1 MRKSL
6 RDILRTGI
14 GADRGHRRLLLAAA
28 TGFSVHQIAEVAVP
42 VLIGAIVQ
50 STVAGGSSSD
60 LLTWLGVLALVFG
73 ILIAGWRLG
82 VLASVTLSTEIEH
95 RLRVELV
102 ETGVRRRSPSSD
114 SGHSVSIATL
124 DVDRVGVLAVS
135 APRAVASL
143 VALAASVLV
152 LVTISWPLALIVFVL
167 ALLQVVLVSALG
179 RVLQRRVAAEQH
191 ELAEATATAAD
202 LVAGMRVLRG
212 VGATGHA
219 ADRYALI
226 SSQALDAGTS
236 RLKTQAGLSAI
247 GRGIAAVALIVV
259 AIAAGIAAFTGGITA
274 GDLVTVVGVAAML
287 PIPLATLIDTSVDI
301 ATARAAAGRIS
312 TSMWCETAPEDA
324 ATTVPESLAVQLGD
338 VLVELGPG
346 ELVGV
351 DLGGAGL
358 VPLSDDVQRSRAAV
372 FAPPVVD
379 RVFSGTIADNL
390 FAHRIKEELLVAT
403 GVDEVVEHLDA
414 GVHTPLGE
422 QARILSGG
430 QRQRILLAR
439 ALHQERPF
447 LILREPLSSVD
458 VLTADRI
465 MGALATH
472 AHDRGCGVLVVTSQP
487 RLLSQCDRVVREG
500 TPQ

>member
-1 MRKSL
+1 MTTSAR
-6 RDILRTGI
+6 RILRTGI
-14 GADRGHRRLLLAAA
+14 GADRGHRRLLAAAA

-50 STVAGGSSSD
+50 STVARGSSSD

-82 VLASVTLSTEIEH
+82 VLASVTLSTEVEH
-95 RLRVELV
+95 RLRVGLV
-102 ETGVRRRSPSSD
+102 ETGVSFRSRSSD

-124 DVDRVGVLAVS
+124 DVDRVGVLAIS

-143 VALAASVLV
+143 VALATSVLV
-152 LVTISWPLALIVFVL
+152 LVVISWPLALIVLAL
-167 ALLQVVLVSALG
+167 ALLQVVLVSKLG

-219 ADRYALI
+219 ADRYALT

-236 RLKTQAGLSAI
+236 RLRTQAGLSAI
-247 GRGIAAVALIVV
+247 GRGIAAAALIVV
-259 AIAAGIAAFTGGITA
+259 AVAAGTTAFAGGITA

-287 PIPLATLIDTSVDI
+287 PIPLATLVDTSVDV
-301 ATARAAAGRIS
+301 ATARAAAARIA
-312 TSMWCETAPEDA
+312 TSMWFETAPEDA
-324 ATTVPESLAVQLGD
+324 AGTVPECLAVQLGD
-338 VLVELGPG
+338 IPVELCPG

-358 VPLSDDVQRSRAAV
+358 VPLPDDLQRSRAAV
-372 FAPPVVD
+372 FAQPAVD
-379 RVFSGTIADNL
+379 RVFSGTVADNL
-390 FAHRIKEELLVAT
+390 FTDQIDEQLLLAT
-403 GVDEVVEHLDA
+403 AVDDVLEHLDA
-414 GVHTPLGE
+414 GVDTPLGE

-439 ALHQERPF
+439 ALHQRRPF

-465 MGALATH
+465 MGALAEH
-472 AHDRGCGVLVVTSQP
+472 AHSSGCGILVVTSQP
-487 RLLSQCDRVVREG
+487 QLLSHCDRVALGG